1 MNTLLYSGC
10 QGFALTEDIAGQTMM
25 PELWEHNL
33 TALSIYDAALEEL
46 MSAIKTA
53 DVIIASPTPADWRND
68 KRLSIEYILQQ
79 KRQEAKAIILPRM
92 DCAFYYFDYGHLY
105 LDDRLILEPAPMHF
119 RGLVDCYMRGEGVD
133 CFLAECV
140 NNVDYCTDY
149 TEECARQI
157 AALSSHEESLKKLQ
171 AVNGNTTIIEFSK
184 AVKEHGHN
192 NLLSHTH
199 NHPTSFFL
207 SWLAYYLCDEIG
219 LDRNRV
225 NPHVSPFMQPKGGTG
240 QLPLYASTQKHVSF
254 DCAKYPPDF
263 REYNLGSVGIRE
275 VAEWYIQSYEQQN
288 LREKHKDTYKKNPH

>member
-1 MNTLLYSGC
+1 
-10 QGFALTEDIAGQTMM
+10 M

-33 TALSIYDAALEEL
+33 KALRIYDASPEEL
-46 MSAIKTA
+46 LAATKTA

-171 AVNGNTTIIEFSK
+171 GVNGNTTIIEFSK
-184 AVKEHGHN
+184 AIQEHRNN

-219 LDRNRV
+219 LDRNKV

-240 QLPLYASTQKHVSF
+240 QLPLYASVQKHVSF

-263 REYNLGSVGIRE
+263 RELNLGHVGIKE
-275 VAEWYIQSYEQQN
+275 VADWYLQSYEQQN
-288 LREKHKDTYKKNPH
+288 LREKHKDTYKKTLTERVSSEGKCY